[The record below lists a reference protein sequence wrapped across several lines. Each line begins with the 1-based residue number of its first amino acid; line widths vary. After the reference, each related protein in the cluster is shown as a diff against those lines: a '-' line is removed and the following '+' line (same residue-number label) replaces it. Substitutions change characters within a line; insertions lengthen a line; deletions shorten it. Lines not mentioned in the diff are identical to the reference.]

1 MCGET
6 IEVSEL
12 RCPNCHE
19 LFTSAEPLTPEEI
32 KAKLSVPEQ
41 SSTCSTGAI
50 IICIYGLLG
59 VTAPLNLLAG
69 GIWYMK
75 NRTRLRET
83 SPLHHLLALV
93 GLMVSALFRC

>member
-1 MCGET
+1 
-6 IEVSEL
+6 
-12 RCPNCHE
+12 
-19 LFTSAEPLTPEEI
+19 
-32 KAKLSVPEQ
+32 
-41 SSTCSTGAI
+41 
-50 IICIYGLLG
+50 